1 VDELMLKYIWSLVF
15 ALIFF
20 WVVRGP
26 LMSYI
31 SSNQNIVAIL
41 VIFTVV
47 IINSW
52 IIDLINRLY
61 KKKKTGL
68 DG

>member
-1 VDELMLKYIWSLVF
+1 MQKFIWSLVF

-26 LMSYI
+26 LIPYI

-61 KKKKTGL
+61 KKKKTEL
-68 DG
+68 ES

>member
-1 VDELMLKYIWSLVF
+1 M
-15 ALIFF
+15 
-20 WVVRGP
+20 VRGP
-26 LMSYI
+26 LIPYI

>member
-1 VDELMLKYIWSLVF
+1 MLKFIWSLVF

-20 WVVRGP
+20 GVVRGP
-26 LMSYI
+26 LISYI
-31 SSNQNIVAIL
+31 TSNQNIVAIL

-61 KKKKTGL
+61 KKKRL
-68 DG
+68 N

>member
-1 VDELMLKYIWSLVF
+1 MLKFIWSLVF

-26 LMSYI
+26 LILYI

-61 KKKKTGL
+61 KKKKNEL
-68 DG
+68 ES

>member
-1 VDELMLKYIWSLVF
+1 V
-15 ALIFF
+15 ALF
-20 WVVRGP
+20 
-26 LMSYI
+26 
-31 SSNQNIVAIL
+31 

-61 KKKKTGL
+61 KKKTEL
-68 DG
+68 DN

>member
-1 VDELMLKYIWSLVF
+1 MLKFIWSLVF
-15 ALIFF
+15 ALIIFG
-20 WVVRGP
+20 VVRGP
-26 LMSYI
+26 LIPYI

-52 IIDLINRLY
+52 IIDLIVYIRKRRLN
-61 KKKKTGL
+61 
-68 DG
+68 